1 MTPTSL
7 HSPSPSENLSAH
19 PFFDKE
25 FSLPYEEFE
34 TLIAQRRI
42 RETAS
47 SPSSPA
53 STSPG
58 PAAEGK
64 SSASRRSS
72 VAAAAGL
79 YAGTVSVAG
88 RSSTRRT
95 SGSGSATNASTTTR
109 GGKRKL
115 TKSKLNLA
123 GLVGGD
129 SDSSALTLESGD
141 EGGEGEVEGVDSGV
155 AETPRDSVVTGTA
168 TDGDGRTEDGED
180 EDVEIRDVSSGEISS
195 WIFSTWLI
203 SCVAREASPKP
214 TKGRSSKTGGER
226 GRRGRAVGTQGAT
239 TRGGTIRG
247 KKKQKR

>member
-1 MTPTSL
+1 MGTTYPVSSTIDSMTPTSL
-7 HSPSPSENLSAH
+7 QSPSPSENLSAH
-19 PFFDKE
+19 PFFGKE

-64 SSASRRSS
+64 LSASRRSS
-72 VAAAAGL
+72 VAAAAGSTL
-79 YAGTVSVAG
+79 YAGTVPVAG

-95 SGSGSATNASTTTR
+95 SGSGAAANASTTTR
-109 GGKRKL
+109 AGKRKL

-141 EGGEGEVEGVDSGV
+141 DGGEGEGEDSGV

-180 EDVEIRDVSSGEISS
+180 EDIEIRDVSPGEISS
-195 WIFSTWLI
+195 
-203 SCVAREASPKP
+203 
-214 TKGRSSKTGGER
+214 
-226 GRRGRAVGTQGAT
+226 
-239 TRGGTIRG
+239 
-247 KKKQKR
+247 